1 MTPDQKN
8 KALSRILEKITPEL
22 TLLLGA
28 KKVLII
34 MHDGEGTYAS
44 CNHNTE
50 IADARRMMEKV
61 LANMYGK
68 ASDEKR
74 H

>member
-34 MHDGEGTYAS
+34 MHDGEGHL
-44 CNHNTE
+44 C
-50 IADARRMMEKV
+50 K
-61 LANMYGK
+61 LQP
-68 ASDEKR
+68 
-74 H
+74 